1 MKTARIAVLA
11 VALAAGGGALYLV
24 GGGQKAPQQIIVAA
38 PAPAPQIETEEVLV
52 AKRELQ
58 MGTLVSEQDI
68 GWVTWPRVTVGP
80 GMITRQQAANVI
92 EDLKGSVSRMSF
104 FQGEPIRRE
113 KLVKGPN
120 SGFMS
125 AILPSGMRAV
135 AINIDTQGST
145 SAGGFVLPNDRVD
158 VLRTVRDDEAAK
170 SGVADAFVTEILL
183 SNVRVLAIGQNV
195 QEKNGERVVIGSNAT
210 LEVDPRQAETLILA
224 QRVGQLS
231 LALRSLLDA
240 ARPAE
245 AVTPDQPP
253 ADNTLTIVRYGV
265 AASGKR

>member
-1 MKTARIAVLA
+1 V
-11 VALAAGGGALYLV
+11 
-24 GGGQKAPQQIIVAA
+24 
-38 PAPAPQIETEEVLV
+38 
-52 AKRELQ
+52 
-58 MGTLVSEQDI
+58 
-68 GWVTWPRVTVGP
+68 WPRAAVGP
-80 GMITRQQAANVI
+80 GMIRRSETPDVI
-92 EDLKGSVSRMSF
+92 NDLKGSVSRMSF

-113 KLVKGPN
+113 KLVKGPS

-145 SAGGFVLPNDRVD
+145 TAGGFILPNDRVD
-158 VLRTVRDDEAAK
+158 VVRTYRDDDAAK
-170 SGVADAFVTEILL
+170 GPNGDAFLTETLL

-231 LALRSLLDA
+231 LILRSLLDA
-240 ARPAE
+240 NRTAE
-245 AVTPDQPP
+245 TVVQDQP
-253 ADNTLTIVRYGV
+253 DNSLTIVRYGI
-265 AASGKR
+265 AAQGKR